1 MSKAVSALQGAV
13 YQGYVEVREMGLQGM
28 ITLRG
33 DLSSAKMKKAV
44 KDACGVDLPGQRE
57 IAVAGDKGA
66 AWMSPDELLLMLP
79 YEGVADALAAVE
91 KALSGEHF
99 LAVNVSDARAVF
111 QVQGGAAREIIAKL
125 CPVDMAPGAFEPGQI
140 RRTRMAQIAAAFWM
154 VDAETIRVVCFRSV
168 AEYAFNLLKDAAEPG
183 GETGLFA

>member
-13 YQGYVEVREMGLQGM
+13 YQGYVEVREMGLVGM

-57 IAVAGDKGA
+57 IAVVGDKGA
-66 AWMSPDELLLMLP
+66 AWMSPDELLLMVP
-79 YEGVADALAAVE
+79 YEGVGDALAAIE
-91 KALSGEHF
+91 AALSGEHF

-111 QVQGGAAREIIAKL
+111 QLKGAAAREIIAKL
-125 CPVDMAPGAFEPGQI
+125 CPVDMAPGAFEPGMI

-168 AEYAFNLLKDAAEPG
+168 AEYAFNLLKDAAAPG

>member
-13 YQGYVEVREMGLQGM
+13 YQGYVEVREMGLVGM

-66 AWMSPDELLLMLP
+66 AWMSPDELLLMVP

-91 KALSGEHF
+91 AALSGEHF

-111 QVQGGAAREIIAKL
+111 QLKGAAAREIIAKL
-125 CPVDMAPGAFEPGQI
+125 CPVDMAPGAFEPGMI

-168 AEYAFNLLKDAAEPG
+168 AEYAFNLLKDAAAPG

>member
-13 YQGYVEVREMGLQGM
+13 YQGYVEVREMGLVGM

-57 IAVAGDKGA
+57 IAVAGEKGA
-66 AWMSPDELLLMLP
+66 AWMSPDELLLMVP

-91 KALSGEHF
+91 AALSGEHF

-111 QVQGGAAREIIAKL
+111 QLKGAAAREIIAKL
-125 CPVDMAPGAFEPGQI
+125 CPVDMAPGAFEPGMI

-168 AEYAFNLLKDAAEPG
+168 AEYAFNLLKDAAAPG